1 MRRLALAAKPL
12 VKQDNGRGA
21 AMDPGQILLSSFEIT
36 DHGKAVLAA
45 EQDFVISNGIDKWLG
60 GIHLRGKE
68 SAWRW
73 DDESRQLLVSL

>member
-1 MRRLALAAKPL
+1 MYYEIRVKGHLHGQWAEWFDPLAITNIE
-12 VKQDNGRGA
+12 NG
-21 AMDPGQILLSSFEIT
+21 E
-36 DHGKAVLAA
+36 AVLAG

-68 SAWRW
+68 SPWRW